1 MTACNPFGGLDQL
14 QVDRAE
20 SGGAVLGRDRV
31 VHRAAGY
38 IFELLITDRFW
49 FVGLFAHMVG
59 CLVLFGF
66 WLWFSNA
73 ALESLEAGIWAQ
85 ECVVLGA

>member
-20 SGGAVLGRDRV
+20 SGGAVLSRDGV
-31 VHRAAGY
+31 VHRAASN

-49 FVGLFAHMVG
+49 FVGFFAHFG
-59 CLVLFGF
+59 LVSGLVT
-66 WLWFSNA
+66 WFPRK
-73 ALESLEAGIWAQ
+73 
-85 ECVVLGA
+85 LGLRNS

>member
-20 SGGAVLGRDRV
+20 GGRTVLRGNGV
-31 VHRAAGY
+31 VHHTAGN

-59 CLVLFGF
+59 CLVWLF
-66 WLWFSNA
+66 WLLWF
-73 ALESLEAGIWAQ
+73 
-85 ECVVLGA
+85 LGGRA